1 MLITILVGFLCLI
14 IGFKIA
20 SDYFSNYMYNR
31 NFINKEESER
41 LKTLKSFFKSFKNDE
56 EDN

>member
-14 IGFKIA
+14 IGFKIT
-20 SDYFSNYMYNR
+20 SYCFSNYMYNR

-41 LKTLKSFFKSFKNDE
+41 LKTLKSFFKFFKDE